1 MCRDPYSEDLLGRQL
16 LQVGNR
22 FHLLPFRHYPVEELY
37 EAPLRV
43 VLSAEEQMAPAVF
56 QVVTDGSSRDKVG
69 GYAAVMM
76 PAYGDIEMAVV
87 ARGKLLG
94 PATNIQAELQGAI

>member
-1 MCRDPYSEDLLGRQL
+1 M
-16 LQVGNR
+16 GNR

-43 VLSAEEQMAPAVF
+43 VLSAEEQMASAVF

-87 ARGKLLG
+87 AEKPRISRQSCRLPFRGS
-94 PATNIQAELQGAI
+94 N